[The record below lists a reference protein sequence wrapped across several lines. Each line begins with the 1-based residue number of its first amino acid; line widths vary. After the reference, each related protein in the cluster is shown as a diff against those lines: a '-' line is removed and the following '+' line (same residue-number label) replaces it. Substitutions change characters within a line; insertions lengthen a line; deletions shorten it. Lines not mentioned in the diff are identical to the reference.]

1 MQLAYVCMLP
11 AAIIRYFSNKFLY
24 LNCSYPLIINAHLI
38 LGTSESR
45 RILQASMK
53 HGHVDAFIDKM
64 LFHGS
69 AGVGKTCTQH
79 IVAGDNPPDI
89 RNSTPLATRP
99 VTIYQ
104 LQAMKEVWK
113 KYESQDRMKLCA
125 QISKSVLGRD
135 IIKVL
140 QSKESKDTT
149 PRQRRRKPPKSET
162 DEESRVPVE
171 KAEIISTPQLT
182 EEQATKPPEAP
193 APSEKS
199 IVDPEVVKVI
209 HDTLDKMYQL
219 IDECPDNVDPIT
231 YLHKV
236 RIVDCG
242 GQPQFHEILPIFLR
256 KMSMIVFVIKLSE
269 ELSSRPTVE
278 YYDEGKALGESY
290 ESDYT
295 TEQLLQQG
303 LRSIHSHR
311 SNKDSEGDSPRIV
324 VVGTHKDLEK
334 GCKETRE
341 MKNEKLREML
351 LPTFSKEVVYSQAS
365 TEEVIFPM
373 NAKHPGKEEEDV
385 AAAIRSVISRKRQS
399 NPRQLPLMWLTLEII
414 LEEITKALNRG
425 VLTMDECFEIARRL
439 HFDEGTLEAAL
450 IYFDELSL
458 IFYYRDILPG
468 LVFTNPQV
476 VLSKISELVK
486 IHHDKMK
493 GSYDPSLSEAWHDFY
508 HHALVTIKFLS
519 QEVFEKHYVPGIF
532 EPEHI
537 KLLYRKLFIFADY
550 SEEKFFVPSLLRML
564 DNEVSKK
571 RVALDSAVAPLV
583 LHFPDGPPRRGIFCA
598 LMSFLTSPENHY
610 PGPWKVKML
619 ARSLTPTC
627 LYRNC
632 IQFTIPNAKC
642 PCTIT
647 LIDTLL
653 QFEVHLKIISKD
665 SPGKICCSIKQAITT
680 GLQKANVILGYTNST
695 PSFALL
701 CPCGEGGPHH
711 ASFGDGYWICSLDE
725 GVGDELSPNQHIW
738 LEDNSAT
745 TATIPSGMYNII
757 L

>member
-1 MQLAYVCMLP
+1 
-11 AAIIRYFSNKFLY
+11 
-24 LNCSYPLIINAHLI
+24 
-38 LGTSESR
+38 
-45 RILQASMK
+45 
-53 HGHVDAFIDKM
+53 M
-64 LFHGS
+64 LFHGC

-79 IVAGDNPPDI
+79 IVAGDNPPDV

-104 LQAMKEVWK
+104 LQAMNEVWK

-125 QISKSVLGRD
+125 QISKSVLGKD

-140 QSKESKDTT
+140 QSKKSKDKT
-149 PRQRRRKPPKSET
+149 PRQRRRKPPKSE
-162 DEESRVPVE
+162 ESSMPVE
-171 KAEIISTPQLT
+171 NADIKSTPQPKGK
-182 EEQATKPPEAP
+182 QATKAQETYP
-193 APSEKS
+193 PSEKS
-199 IVDPEVVKVI
+199 VVDPEVVKVI

-219 IDECPDNVDPIT
+219 IDECPDDVDPIT

-242 GQPQFHEILPIFLR
+242 GQHQFHEILPIFLQ

-278 YYDEGKALGESY
+278 YYEEGKALGESY
-290 ESDYT
+290 ESHYT
-295 TEQLLQQG
+295 TEQLLQQD
-303 LRSIHSHR
+303 LQSIHSHR
-311 SNKDSEGDSPRIV
+311 SNKDSEGESPRIV

-334 GCKETRE
+334 CCKETRE
-341 MKNEKLREML
+341 MKNQKLREML
-351 LPTFSKEVVYSQAS
+351 LPTFSKEIVYSQAS
-365 TEEVIFPM
+365 TNDVIFPM

-385 AAAIRSVISRKRQS
+385 AAAIRSVISCKRQS

-439 HFDEGTLEAAL
+439 HFDESTLEAAL

-468 LVFTNPQV
+468 LVFTNPQL
-476 VLSKISELVK
+476 VLAMISELVK
-486 IHHDKMK
+486 IHHGKIEN
-493 GSYDPSLSEAWHDFY
+493 DPSESEAWQEFY

-519 QEVFEKHYVPGIF
+519 QKMFEKHYVAGIF

-550 SEEKFFVPSLLRML
+550 SKEKFFVPSLLRML
-564 DNEVSKK
+564 DNEEVSKK

-610 PGPWKVKML
+610 PGPWKVKMP
-619 ARSLTPTC
+619 ARSLSPTC

-653 QFEVHLKIISKD
+653 QFEVHLKIVSKE
-665 SPGKICCSIKQAITT
+665 SPSKICCSIKQAITT

-738 LEDNSAT
+738 LEDNSV
-745 TATIPSGMYNII
+745 TATQDPSGTYTYRVLVM
-757 L
+757 

>member
-1 MQLAYVCMLP
+1 
-11 AAIIRYFSNKFLY
+11 
-24 LNCSYPLIINAHLI
+24 
-38 LGTSESR
+38 
-45 RILQASMK
+45 MK

-79 IVAGDNPPDI
+79 IVAGDNPPDV

-171 KAEIISTPQLT
+171 KADIKSTPQLT
-182 EEQATKPPEAP
+182 EEQATKPPEAL

-199 IVDPEVVKVI
+199 VVDPEVVKVI

-290 ESDYT
+290 VSDYT

-311 SNKDSEGDSPRIV
+311 SNKDSEGESPRIV

-341 MKNEKLREML
+341 MKNQKLREML
-351 LPTFSKEVVYSQAS
+351 LPTFREEVVYSQSS

-399 NPRQLPLMWLTLEII
+399 NPRQLPLIWLTLEII

-493 GSYDPSLSEAWHDFY
+493 GSYDPSLSDAWHDFY

-519 QEVFEKHYVPGIF
+519 QKVFEKHYVPGIF

-564 DNEVSKK
+564 DNEEVSKK

-610 PGPWKVKML
+610 PGPWKVKMP

-642 PCTIT
+642 PFTIT

-653 QFEVHLKIISKD
+653 QFEIHLKIEES
-665 SPGKICCSIKQAITT
+665 SASICCSIKQAITT
-680 GLQKANVILGYTNST
+680 GLQRANVILGYTNST

-711 ASFGDGYWICSLDE
+711 ASFGDRHWICSVDE
-725 GVGDELSPNQHIW
+725 GEGSKLTPNQLIW
-738 LEDNSAT
+738 LEDNSAI
-745 TATIPSGMYNII
+745 AAQVPSGTCIHEIFIFFN
-757 L
+757 